1 MFAPK
6 PQSNS
11 AHASPHLITIGPLS
25 IDLLARCAN
34 SNGCPVHLSPL
45 EFDLLA
51 YLARHAGRAI
61 PFDELWREVWHYH
74 STGGTA
80 DQIKGCVK
88 RVRQKIGPDPK
99 HPRYIL
105 AVRGYGYMMP
115 APIEAE
121 GTNADDAPAKLE
133 S

>member
-11 AHASPHLITIGPLS
+11 AHVSPHLITIGHLS

-34 SNGCPVHLSPL
+34 LNGCLVHLSPL

-51 YLARHAGRAI
+51 YLTRHAGRAI

-88 RVRQKIGPDPK
+88 RVRQKIEPDPK

-105 AVRGYGYMMP
+105 AVRG
-115 APIEAE
+115 
-121 GTNADDAPAKLE
+121 
-133 S
+133 